1 MSSSNFSRGRFL
13 AVAAAFQ
20 AAMLPLEAQA
30 QVSPPSTA
38 TSATEELLEQL
49 QKNRTGRRALVLS
62 GGGARGAYQA
72 GMIGAWTAAAN
83 IKDGQP
89 LSTYGLVCGTSIGA
103 LNAYM
108 VATGRYSALQT
119 MWQTVA
125 SQEVVKLKK
134 QYRYITDH
142 NSGVG
147 NRIAQA
153 IGLALG
159 LKSNVTG
166 VLDSSRVRKWLME
179 NMDPTAPVLMPV
191 VWTVTNLSDQRPEF
205 FYRVPRQL
213 TQLEHDVVV
222 EAIKDTVGPDTA
234 VREATPDILVDSLQ
248 ASASIPLAFD
258 PVVLPS
264 PTGGTAQYVD
274 GGVTANTPIGVARAF
289 ASIVDVVLMDPVFE
303 PETYKNAMEIGIGV
317 FGTMQQRILD
327 ADIRAAVFETYGK
340 QAFDAMPRSIIS
352 QMTHG
357 STTEYAAFERFLNSM
372 YATTFF
378 VKRPDKVLPVEVVG
392 FNDEKGLS
400 ETFDVGWKAAA
411 TPFQKYNADEFTF

>member
-1 MSSSNFSRGRFL
+1 MSSSEFSRGRFL
-13 AVAAAFQ
+13 AIAAAFQ
-20 AAMLPLEAQA
+20 AAMLPLEAGAQA
-30 QVSPPSTA
+30 LPSS
-38 TSATEELLEQL
+38 TSAESERLLAQL
-49 QKNRTGRRALVLS
+49 HRNRIGRRALVLS

-72 GMIGAWTAAAN
+72 GLIAAWTAAGK

-89 LSTYGLVCGTSIGA
+89 LAPYGLVCGTSIGA

-108 VATGRYSALQT
+108 VATGRYSELRT

-125 SQEVVKLKK
+125 SQEVVKLKSR
-134 QYRYITDH
+134 YRYIADR

-166 VLDSSRVRKWLME
+166 VLDSSRVRKWLTD
-179 NMDPTAPVLMPV
+179 NMDPSAPILMPV

-205 FYRVPRQL
+205 FYRIPTEL
-213 TQLEHDVVV
+213 TAV
-222 EAIKDTVGPDTA
+222 ERDTAIAAIKDTVGPDTA
-234 VREATPDILVDSLQ
+234 VREATPDLLIDSLQ

-258 PVVLPS
+258 PVELPS

-289 ASIVDVVLMDPVFE
+289 ASNVDVVLMDPVFE

-327 ADIRAAVFETYGK
+327 SDVRAAVFETYGK
-340 QAFDAMPRSIIS
+340 QAFETLSVADIQRL
-352 QMTHG
+352 TRG
-357 STTEYAAFERFLNSM
+357 SASEYAAFERFLNSL
-372 YATTFF
+372 YASTFY

-392 FNDEKGLS
+392 FNDEPGLAA
-400 ETFDVGWKAAA
+400 TFDVGWHAAS
-411 TPFQKYNADEFTF
+411 TPFQKYDAEEFTF